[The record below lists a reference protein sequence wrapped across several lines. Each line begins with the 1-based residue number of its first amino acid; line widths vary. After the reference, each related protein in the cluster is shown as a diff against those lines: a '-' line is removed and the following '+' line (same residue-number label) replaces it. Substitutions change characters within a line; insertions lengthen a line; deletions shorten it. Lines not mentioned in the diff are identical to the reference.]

1 MSQFEIFNSL
11 VLLFIAIMVFIG
23 VMWMGG
29 TLIGYG
35 GLSVDTYYG
44 EYKPMIIILES
55 MTPTIEV
62 NGLLYV
68 DNTPFKELKVGDII
82 LFNTVEYGL
91 VSHRIIEDTGMGY
104 KTKGDNNKVAD
115 KWLVTD
121 AMYKGKI
128 VEIHN
133 EFAPLITLLFGDL
146 DNLSLSKLFLG
157 FLLIALFI
165 TFVLLFLKEVY
176 DYIFVY
182 FFLRKC
188 SNQGGKCVIEE
199 YYPFLKEECN
209 EKEIEELF
217 DKLSEK
223 KLKNPLK
230 IRYDV
235 LNLHN
240 ILIKEQR
247 LKRRYKNVCEIIR
260 KDLK

>member
-1 MSQFEIFNSL
+1 
-11 VLLFIAIMVFIG
+11 
-23 VMWMGG
+23 
-29 TLIGYG
+29 
-35 GLSVDTYYG
+35 
-44 EYKPMIIILES
+44 
-55 MTPTIEV
+55 
-62 NGLLYV
+62 
-68 DNTPFKELKVGDII
+68 
-82 LFNTVEYGL
+82 
-91 VSHRIIEDTGMGY
+91 
-104 KTKGDNNKVAD
+104 
-115 KWLVTD
+115 
-121 AMYKGKI
+121 MYKGKI

-157 FLLIALFI
+157 FLLISLFI

-240 ILIKEQR
+240 ILINEQR
-247 LKRRYKNVCEIIR
+247 LKRIYKNVCEIIR
-260 KDLK
+260 NDLK